1 MYLKKGHKETSLK
14 HLKERKLDMNEPE
27 RKHSLHL
34 YLNDAGNE
42 LLEEKFK
49 QSKIKSKSEFIRRL
63 IIDGYIIEV
72 NFSELNRYNFLLSNI
87 SNNINQIAHRINE
100 TRSIYKSDIDSVK
113 EEMDKLWQQQK
124 SMLSSLPWAKQ

>member
-1 MYLKKGHKETSLK
+1 
-14 HLKERKLDMNEPE
+14 MNESE

-34 YLNDAGNE
+34 YLNDAENE

>member
-1 MYLKKGHKETSLK
+1 MGNRERKKGL
-14 HLKERKLDMNEPE
+14 L
-27 RKHSLHL
+27 L
-34 YLNDAGNE
+34 YLSEEEME
-42 LLEEKFK
+42 LLEEKCK
-49 QSKIKSKSEFIRRL
+49 LAKIKSKSEFIRRL

-100 TRSIYKSDIDSVK
+100 TRSIYKSDIDSVT
-113 EEMDKLWQQQK
+113 EEVDKLWQQQK

>member
-1 MYLKKGHKETSLK
+1 
-14 HLKERKLDMNEPE
+14 MNKPE

-34 YLNDAGNE
+34 YLNDAENE

-100 TRSIYKSDIDSVK
+100 TRSIYKSDIDSVQVSGFRQLTR
-113 EEMDKLWQQQK
+113 EYLQNMFQVRRMIPL
-124 SMLSSLPWAKQ
+124 

>member
-1 MYLKKGHKETSLK
+1 MLYRLSEKGSHMENRERKKGL
-14 HLKERKLDMNEPE
+14 L
-27 RKHSLHL
+27 L
-34 YLNDAGNE
+34 YLNEEEME
-42 LLEEKFK
+42 LLEEKCK
-49 QSKIKSKSEFIRRL
+49 LAKIKSKSEFIRRL

>member
-1 MYLKKGHKETSLK
+1 MLYRLSEKGLHMENRERKKGL
-14 HLKERKLDMNEPE
+14 L
-27 RKHSLHL
+27 L
-34 YLNDAGNE
+34 YLNEEEME
-42 LLEEKFK
+42 LLEEKCK
-49 QSKIKSKSEFIRRL
+49 LAKIKSKSEFIRRL

-113 EEMDKLWQQQK
+113 EEVDKLWQQQK

>member
-14 HLKERKLDMNEPE
+14 HLKERKLDMNESE

-34 YLNDAGNE
+34 YLNDAENE

-113 EEMDKLWQQQK
+113 EEVDKLWQQQK

>member
-1 MYLKKGHKETSLK
+1 
-14 HLKERKLDMNEPE
+14 MNEPE

-34 YLNDAGNE
+34 YLNDAENE

-113 EEMDKLWQQQK
+113 EEVDKLWQQQK
-124 SMLSSLPWAKQ
+124 SMLSSLPWARQ